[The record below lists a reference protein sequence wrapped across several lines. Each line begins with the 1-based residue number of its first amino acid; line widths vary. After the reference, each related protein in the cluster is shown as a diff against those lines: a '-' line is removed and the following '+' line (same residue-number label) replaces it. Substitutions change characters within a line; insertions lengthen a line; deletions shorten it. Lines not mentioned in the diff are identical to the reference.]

1 MNQTQVTVG
10 SATTSAWIPL
20 NTKKPTFGTALF
32 VGLTGTVNL
41 TYSVQHAVPTN
52 TGGQYHPVPGNEVGV
67 NAKLTRVTTT
77 ATLVWAGHGLTT
89 SDSIVIQGA
98 GAPFDGTYAVA
109 SVVDADTIT
118 YTVTDS
124 GLATAQ
130 DGFQAMLLKVF
141 NHDTLAAKTTA
152 DDGNYAFPVPF
163 VRLNVTAYTSG
174 KATLVVVSG

>member
-1 MNQTQVTVG
+1 MQQTQVTVG

-20 NTKKPTFGTALF
+20 NTKKPYFGTALF

-52 TGGQYHPVPGNEVGV
+52 TNGQLHPVSGNDAGV
-67 NAKLTRVTTT
+67 LTKLTRSTTT
-77 ATLVWAGHGLTT
+77 ATLIWPDHGMTT
-89 SDSIVIQGA
+89 SDSLVVQGA
-98 GAPFDGTYAVA
+98 GGTMDGTYTVA
-109 SVVDADTIT
+109 SVVDADTLT
-118 YTVTDS
+118 YTVTNS
-124 GLATAQ
+124 GATTAK
-130 DGFQAMLLKVF
+130 DGFQVMLLKVF

-163 VRLNVTAYTSG
+163 CRLNVTAYTSG